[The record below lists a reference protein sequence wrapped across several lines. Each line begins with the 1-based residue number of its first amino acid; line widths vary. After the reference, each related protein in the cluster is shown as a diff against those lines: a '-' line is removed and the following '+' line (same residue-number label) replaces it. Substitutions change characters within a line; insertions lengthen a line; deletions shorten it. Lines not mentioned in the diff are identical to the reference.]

1 MANRAIRVQHV
12 AFVAAACAVV
22 PLAAAGWLQ
31 RWTEVAAWGGFAAIL
46 LVMATMDRGADR
58 LDREW
63 MAGVL
68 RRARI
73 LGAVD
78 PTITMVLRLDGGLLL
93 RVAFTVRQGAQA
105 HAYASEWSAWP
116 GDGAELASRIERAI
130 EDGLLGTRNELYERG

>member
-1 MANRAIRVQHV
+1 MQHV

-22 PLAAAGWLQ
+22 PLVGAGMLL

-46 LVMATMDRGADR
+46 LVMALMDRVADP
-58 LDREW
+58 LDRER

-78 PTITMVLRLDGGLLL
+78 PTITLVLRADGGLLL
-93 RVAFTVRQGAQA
+93 RASFVFRQGAEA
-105 HAYASEWSAWP
+105 RAWRGEWSAWP
-116 GDGAELASRIERAI
+116 GDGAELAARLERAV
-130 EDGLLGTRNELYERG
+130 EDGLLGARNELYEKG